1 LVIVAK
7 KGSMVTARSKEK
19 TVTRNSSFFKK
30 VLLKSVQPE
39 VSGDEVP
46 IAPEVEQNQ
55 NISDGSGLYG
65 GWERTPYF
73 LFVNAW
79 IYFS

>member
-1 LVIVAK
+1 MQVVPTSGKPHASCTGESPLYRAH
-7 KGSMVTARSKEK
+7 SMH
-19 TVTRNSSFFKK
+19 
-30 VLLKSVQPE
+30 
-39 VSGDEVP
+39 
-46 IAPEVEQNQ
+46 IHEVET
-55 NISDGSGLYG
+55 YG

>member
-1 LVIVAK
+1 LAFSEVRRQKLGQAGGERTEGSNNQIIRMLIIASITFISFRMPVALLGVILW
-7 KGSMVTARSKEK
+7 
-19 TVTRNSSFFKK
+19 K
-30 VLLKSVQPE
+30 VYTSYH
-39 VSGDEVP
+39 
-46 IAPEVEQNQ
+46 
-55 NISDGSGLYG
+55 YG